1 MVQNNTAVSMTFK
14 NKITNL
20 DKLKEYE
27 DRLKNIKKVMK
38 DMPSE
43 LILTNTNS
51 TAKDT
56 TKSLATTNKQL
67 KNTSQ
72 LINAGFK
79 ATSII
84 AFGKAISSV
93 TEKMQKYTAKS
104 SDYIENLNL
113 TDVAFQGATEEGRK
127 FINMMSDMYGLD
139 ESSVTRTVG
148 LFKQLSN
155 AMGLSNEIGTT
166 LSKTMTLLAN
176 DISSLYNTSFER
188 ATSVLESA
196 LAGQT
201 APIRRLTG
209 ADITQATLQVTLDT
223 YGIDT
228 TVRQLSYLEK
238 RLLIVT
244 SLINQLDEAQ
254 NDYGRTIESVANQQ
268 RIFEQQIQR
277 ISRAF
282 GNVFIPILAEVLPY
296 LNGVLMALTEII
308 NFIASLLGFKE
319 EDFNYFGET
328 SDSVSDLNNNLISA
342 GDSAK
347 KLKQGLRGFD
357 KLNVITT
364 PTSSGGGVGNA
375 GINPDL
381 LNLANQAMLDYQNTM
396 EKVRMKANDI
406 RDSIMEWLGFTKEVD
421 PLTGKVSYKY
431 EGLQKT
437 LKNMWNSFEGLS
449 ATGKVF
455 VGLGIAGTFLNML
468 STGKKL
474 TKVLG
479 KGTGL
484 GGIIGWMINP
494 TKNLFGTMLTGI
506 KSSHSS
512 LKSSIQSWRE
522 QQGIINSTTGKID
535 GFKGAMK
542 GLNTIL
548 SGLTIGVTSFAILK
562 DSLQNATEEGW
573 NFANVLG
580 TIGGNLGII
589 VSGVQIGAVFGPWG
603 AAIGGV
609 TSALIGLYTT
619 YSNMPTEVTRTN
631 EAIRKSN
638 EEIAKNIENFKR
650 QNEIIDERLKNN
662 LTLIDSHEKMVESLK
677 KVVDENGKVREGH
690 EAEAQSIISTLNE
703 AYGLNIEIQ
712 NGVIKKYDEQIKK
725 IDEVIEKKKAE
736 AILEA
741 NKEKYVLAIQNEAQ
755 AYHDMT
761 TATDNYNS
769 KQRELED
776 IKEQINEYERQRN
789 DIIESRRKGGTSKY
803 DTPGYLNKIESELKK
818 LAKSEKEVSSTV
830 EETKEKMNEATQLY
844 KENVD
849 IRNKYSDLQKAVE
862 TNNYDE
868 INKASSNYV
877 NSYKR
882 DGETIVET
890 DEEVAERRAYNWK
903 LSLEDYKVT
912 NKKRYDE
919 LIDALTKET
928 QAIEDLTPEQVA
940 KWKALAESDK
950 EAFLTS
956 FGSLNDDVQ
965 EQLVPKMQDSGLK
978 LSESLQKGINKI
990 NPTINVKADTSSA
1003 EKSISKFLINVGQ
1016 SGALAGLKVLNSFST
1031 KANGGIYE
1039 NGIWK
1044 NIPKYA
1050 NGFSGLPPVGQL
1062 FVANEQGPELI
1073 SHIGGKTYVENRNQ
1087 IMDLI
1092 DSKIANA
1099 NNKQPINATF
1109 IIQVGDEE
1117 VARKVIDNLEDKANA
1132 NGKPYVIGG

>member
-27 DRLKNIKKVMK
+27 DRLKNIKKIMK

-228 TVRQLSYLEK
+228 TVSQLSYLEK

-589 VSGVQIGAVFGPWG
+589 ASGVQIGAVFGPWG

-638 EEIAKNIENFKR
+638 EEINKYLDSVAK
-650 QNEIIDERLKNN
+650 QNQYIDDTLRSN
-662 LTLIDSHEKMVESLK
+662 LLLIDSHEKMVDSLEK
-677 KVVDENGKVREGH
+677 IVDENGKIQRGH
-690 EAEAQSIISTLNE
+690 EAEAQFIVNTLNN

-712 NGVIKKYDEQIKK
+712 NGVIEKYDEQIER
-725 IDEVIEKKKAE
+725 ISEVIEKKKAE

-741 NKEKYVLAIQNEAQ
+741 NKEKYVQ
-755 AYHDMT
+755 ALQDEV
-761 TATDNYNS
+761 
-769 KQRELED
+769 RL
-776 IKEQINEYERQRN
+776 
-789 DIIESRRKGGTSKY
+789 Y
-803 DTPGYLNKIESELKK
+803 DE
-818 LAKSEKEVSSTV
+818 
-830 EETKEKMNEATQLY
+830 MNEATSNYNEAQSNLNKAQQEY
-844 KENVD
+844 NEMIDYIGKHPIKSQFKYSLADIRKIEKAVEDTTEEVEKSKKTQERATQAYVENVETQ
-849 IRNKYSDLQKAVE
+849 NKYSELNKAVV
-862 TNNYDE
+862 TGNLSE
-868 INKASSNYV
+868 INEATEKYV
-877 NSYKR
+877 NSYEK
-882 DGETIVET
+882 DGETIVKT

-903 LSLEDYKVT
+903 LSLEDYKVN
-912 NKKRYDE
+912 NKERYDE